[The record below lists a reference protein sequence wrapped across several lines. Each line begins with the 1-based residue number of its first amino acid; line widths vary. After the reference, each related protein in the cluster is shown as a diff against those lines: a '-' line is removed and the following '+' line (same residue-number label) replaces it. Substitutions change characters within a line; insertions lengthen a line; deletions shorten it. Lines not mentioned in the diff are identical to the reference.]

1 LQILRSAAG
10 EVGFKVETQDFR
22 ACVAWVISF
31 SGNMFSFDFRK
42 HLPGITN
49 DACSGPGPLH
59 RYVPCGPR
67 LRCFWAIVPF
77 DVGHDY
83 AMWP

>member
-1 LQILRSAAG
+1 M
-10 EVGFKVETQDFR
+10 
-22 ACVAWVISF
+22 IS
-31 SGNMFSFDFRK
+31 GK

-59 RYVPCGPR
+59 RYVASGPR

-77 DVGHDY
+77 DVGRDY
-83 AMWP
+83 AMWAAITVKQKLRPTSQRNP